1 MLVLSC
7 NGTTELK
14 LRLYWLQRHRDRA
27 SSEADMA
34 EISVAILV
42 VGGLLVADPERLQAL
57 IDRVREVLAW
67 LAE

>member
-1 MLVLSC
+1 MV
-7 NGTTELK
+7 G
-14 LRLYWLQRHRDRA
+14 H
-27 SSEADMA
+27 MA

-42 VGGLLVADPERLQAL
+42 VGVLLVADPERLQTL